1 MLCFLCVICLY
12 FSCSTKRF
20 INITILL
27 FDKHLICFQFEAI
40 MNKMYW
46 SCFTCGFCNYM
57 QILVPGTI
65 IGLTACLALLHT
77 ATIVYKNVFFY
88 KQLLKVNIL
97 FHITDNTLYIC
108 IIIYLTIYLS
118 VYASLYK
125 QLYTWLLYV
134 TFCM

>member
-1 MLCFLCVICLY
+1 
-12 FSCSTKRF
+12 
-20 INITILL
+20 
-27 FDKHLICFQFEAI
+27 
-40 MNKMYW
+40 
-46 SCFTCGFCNYM
+46 M